1 MSFQDFEEIC
11 TLCTDAEVEVR
22 WLNQQHEQFEFYDVL
37 VLFRDGRQDL
47 F

>member
-1 MSFQDFEEIC
+1 M
-11 TLCTDAEVEVR
+11 DAEVEVR